1 MKRIIL
7 LLLLFSNYLTAQQWQ
22 PTSIRQRFVNG
33 IGIPT
38 RDTLP
43 GALSDSSQLVL
54 RPQDS
59 IVYYKYKGYW
69 RALGGG
75 AAAFTS
81 TLQHEVKAGEAITK
95 GQAVYV
101 TSADG
106 TNMIVSKASNAT
118 EATSSKTLGLIASSL
133 ATNGKGYV
141 ITEGLL
147 SGLNTSAAT
156 AGDAVWLGTGGNL
169 VYGLANKPT
178 APAHL
183 VFIGIV
189 TRSNSSNG
197 EIFVKAQNGFELNEI
212 HDVAINSPRNQ
223 SILLYDSV
231 AKLWRDTLASVITA
245 NKVNYT
251 DTAAMLSPYLR
262 SNVAAST
269 YEPKITAGTTA
280 QYWRGDKSWQTLPV
294 YTLAGLG
301 GQPQLNG
308 TGFVK
313 ASGTTISYDNSSYY
327 LASNPSGYT
336 SNTGTVTSIA
346 TTAPL
351 TGGTIT
357 TSGTLG
363 ITQATTSTSG
373 FLSSTDW
380 NTFNGK
386 QNAITN
392 PTTGTGTTNYVTKWT
407 GASTLGNSL
416 IYDNGTN
423 IGIGTTSPL
432 SNATFIINKSESASV
447 SAVAPA
453 LRISNN
459 GGGFVT
465 KIMLSDNSRGDAYIT
480 HIAGS
485 ALDATTRFLGFGV
498 DAYNQMILN
507 ASGNVGIGT
516 TSPSELLHLQSSQ
529 PVIRYTKTGV
539 LNWKAGL
546 ITGNDYAITADN
558 IATTALTIQSGTGN
572 VGIGTTSP
580 SEKLSVTG
588 NIYQTGNTYRIK
600 NNSSNASYIR
610 AEENTTTAA
619 YTYVA
624 MDGRSAG
631 YYAISTNDIERLRI
645 TSSGNVGIGTASPA
659 EKLSVAGRLLVN
671 TNTTDGANAL
681 QVNGSAKI
689 SSLAGTGERLVAADA
704 SGKLVVSAT
713 AATVISGTY
722 TPTATSAVNA
732 TSITIYSSPYTQI
745 GNVVT
750 VTVSGQF
757 TPTAGNTYSKFNLN
771 LPVQAISQGSAVL
784 YGVGNISRSDV
795 TLLNT
800 SAKIIQ
806 TTGTNMGFNIESFPN
821 TISNIIY
828 FSANIQ
834 YTLQ

>member
-1 MKRIIL
+1 
-7 LLLLFSNYLTAQQWQ
+7 
-22 PTSIRQRFVNG
+22 
-33 IGIPT
+33 
-38 RDTLP
+38 
-43 GALSDSSQLVL
+43 
-54 RPQDS
+54 
-59 IVYYKYKGYW
+59 
-69 RALGGG
+69 
-75 AAAFTS
+75 
-81 TLQHEVKAGEAITK
+81 
-95 GQAVYV
+95 
-101 TSADG
+101 
-106 TNMIVSKASNAT
+106 
-118 EATSSKTLGLIASSL
+118 L

-147 SGLNTSAAT
+147 AGLNTSTAT

-169 VYGLANKPT
+169 IYGLANKPT

-189 TRSNSSNG
+189 TRSNSNNG
-197 EIFVKAQNGFELNEI
+197 EIFVKPQNGFELNEI

-245 NKVNYT
+245 NKVNIS
-251 DTAAMLSPYLR
+251 DTAAMLTPYLR
-262 SNVAAST
+262 SNVATAT

-327 LASNPSGYT
+327 LASNPNGYT

-363 ITQATTSTSG
+363 ITQATASTSG

-423 IGIGTTSPL
+423 VGIGTASPTEKL
-432 SNATFIINKSESASV
+432 YVSGNTFSTTFITPSATSGGQYLLNYGGNVASRSWRLV
-447 SAVAPA
+447 S
-453 LRISNN
+453 
-459 GGGFVT
+459 
-465 KIMLSDNSRGDAYIT
+465 
-480 HIAGS
+480 
-485 ALDATTRFLGFGV
+485 
-498 DAYNQMILN
+498 DAYNFGDFSIQQSTTQTGTSYSDKLLIS
-507 ASGNVGIGT
+507 AAGNVGIGS
-516 TSPSELLHLQSSQ
+516 TSPAAKLDVQTSS
-529 PVIRYTKTGV
+529 GV
-539 LNWKAGL
+539 GSSTASGL
-546 ITGNDYAITADN
+546 ARFITAG
-558 IATTALTIQSGTGN
+558 TTPAISVGQANSERKLDLYSYLISVTGEDLWLQTSQAYPILLSTNNTERMRVTSTGN
-572 VGIGTTSP
+572 VGIG
-580 SEKLSVTG
+580 
-588 NIYQTGNTYRIK
+588 
-600 NNSSNASYIR
+600 
-610 AEENTTTAA
+610 
-619 YTYVA
+619 
-624 MDGRSAG
+624 
-631 YYAISTNDIERLRI
+631 ST
-645 TSSGNVGIGTASPA
+645 SPA

-704 SGKLVVSAT
+704 SGKLVVSAN
-713 AATVISGTY
+713 ISSGYY
-722 TPTATSAVNA
+722 TPTITLINGITSATA
-732 TSITIYSSPYTQI
+732 SPLIYTNI
-745 GNVVT
+745 NGIVT
-750 VTVSGQF
+750 VTGKITINSNILTEV
-757 TPTAGNTYSKFNLN
+757 NELEIN
-771 LPVQAISQGSAVL
+771 LPASNPNVSPNSVGGCGVEVTASAFRNQDVL
-784 YGVGNISRSDV
+784 NFNSAFNY
-795 TLLNT
+795 
-800 SAKIIQ
+800 AKIAI
-806 TTGTNMGFNIESFPN
+806 TFKSNATGSKVYTFSFSYD
-821 TISNIIY
+821 SNY
-828 FSANIQ
+828 FP
-834 YTLQ
+834 

>member
-59 IVYYKYKGYW
+59 VIYFKYKGYW

-81 TLQHEVKAGEAITK
+81 TLQHEVKAGEAISK

-118 EATSSKTLGLIASSL
+118 EATSSKTLGLIASTL

-147 SGLNTSAAT
+147 AGLNTSTAT

-169 VYGLANKPT
+169 IYGLANKPT

-189 TRSNSSNG
+189 TRSNSNNG
-197 EIFVKAQNGFELNEI
+197 EIFVKPQNGFELNEI

-262 SNVAAST
+262 SNVASAT
-269 YEPKITAGTTA
+269 YQNK
-280 QYWRGDKSWQTLPV
+280 
-294 YTLAGLG
+294 
-301 GQPQLNG
+301 LNG

-327 LASNPSGYT
+327 LASNPNGYTSNVGTVTSVGGTGTVSGLTLSGTVTSSGNLTLGGTLSLTSGQVTTALGYTPYNATNPNGYT

-373 FLSSTDW
+373 YLSSTDW
-380 NTFNGK
+380 NTFNAK

-423 IGIGTTSPL
+423 IGIGTASP
-432 SNATFIINKSESASV
+432 T
-447 SAVAPA
+447 
-453 LRISNN
+453 
-459 GGGFVT
+459 
-465 KIMLSDNSRGDAYIT
+465 
-480 HIAGS
+480 
-485 ALDATTRFLGFGV
+485 
-498 DAYNQMILN
+498 
-507 ASGNVGIGT
+507 
-516 TSPSELLHLQSSQ
+516 ELLHLQSSQ
-529 PVIRYTKTGV
+529 PVIRLTKTGV
-539 LNWKAGL
+539 LNWKAGV

-572 VGIGTTSP
+572 VGIGTASP
-580 SEKLSVTG
+580 EAKLRVSGLFNGTQATFGSV
-588 NIYQTGNTYRIK
+588 
-600 NNSSNASYIR
+600 
-610 AEENTTTAA
+610 
-619 YTYVA
+619 
-624 MDGRSAG
+624 DGRGLEIATLLAAG
-631 YYAISTNDIERLRI
+631 TNEAGSVLNARGAGSGTMIFQTEGSERLRI
-645 TSSGNVGIGTASPA
+645 TSTGNVGIGTTSPA

-671 TNTTDGANAL
+671 TNTTDGSNAL
-681 QVNGSAKI
+681 QVNGSAKV

-704 SGKLVVSAT
+704 SGKLVVSANIT
-713 AATVISGTY
+713 SGYY
-722 TPTATSAVNA
+722 TPTITLINGIASATASPL
-732 TSITIYSSPYTQI
+732 IYTNI
-745 GNVVT
+745 NGIVT
-750 VTVSGQF
+750 VTGKITINSNSITEGNQLEINLPASNPNVSPNSVGGCGVEITT
-757 TPTAGNTYSKFNLN
+757 TPTRNQDVLNFN
-771 LPVQAISQGSAVL
+771 SAFN
-784 YGVGNISRSDV
+784 Y
-795 TLLNT
+795 
-800 SAKIIQ
+800 AKIAI
-806 TTGTNMGFNIESFPN
+806 TFKSNATGSKVYTFSFSYD
-821 TISNIIY
+821 SNY
-828 FSANIQ
+828 FP
-834 YTLQ
+834 